1 MFEGFELEQIDIGDI
16 RLSVRHGGS
25 GPPILLLH
33 GHPRTH
39 TTWHRVAPLL
49 AREHSVVCP
58 DMRGYGQSAKPS
70 TRPDHS
76 QQSKRTVANDC
87 VQLMEALGHKEFA
100 VVGHD
105 RGGYVAHRLAA
116 DHPDRVTAL
125 IALDVVPIGEALAR
139 CDARFAASWWH
150 WFFLGQE
157 TDLPE
162 RVINA
167 DPVSWYRARYGD
179 RAEAM
184 GEENFADFQLAI
196 NDPATVHA
204 MCEDYRAGLGVD
216 RIADDADR
224 AAGRKVRCPTLVL
237 WAEDDDLA
245 ELYGDVVDAWRG
257 WAENVE
263 GGSIPGGHH
272 MSEDSPDELAA
283 RVRAFL
289 SR

>member
-1 MFEGFELEQIDIGDI
+1 MFEGFALEQIDVGEV
-16 RLSVRHGGS
+16 RLSVRRGGS

-49 AREHSVVCP
+49 ARRYSVVCP
-58 DMRGYGQSAKPS
+58 DMRGYGQSSKPQ
-70 TRPDHS
+70 TEPDHS
-76 QQSKRTVANDC
+76 QQSKRAVANDC
-87 VQLMEALGHKEFA
+87 VKLMEALGHKQFA

-105 RGGYVAHRLAA
+105 RGGYVAHRLAV

-125 IALDVVPIGEALAR
+125 VALDVVPIGEALAR

-167 DPVSWYRARYGD
+167 DPVSWYRARYND

-184 GEENFADFQLAI
+184 GEANFADFQLAI
-196 NDPATVHA
+196 NDPETVHA

-224 AAGRKVRCPTLVL
+224 AARRRVRCPALVL
-237 WAEDDDLA
+237 WADGDDLP
-245 ELYGDVVDAWRG
+245 ELYGDVVEAWRD
-257 WAENVE
+257 WAEDVE
-263 GGSIPGGHH
+263 GAPITSGHH
-272 MSEDSPDELAA
+272 LAEDAPDELAA
-283 RVRAFL
+283 RIQDFL

>member
-1 MFEGFELEQIDIGDI
+1 MFEGFALEQIDVGEV

-49 AREHSVVCP
+49 ARRYSVVCP
-58 DMRGYGQSAKPS
+58 DMRGYGRSSKPS
-70 TRPDHS
+70 TEPDHS
-76 QQSKRTVANDC
+76 QQSKRAVANDC
-87 VQLMEALGHKEFA
+87 VKLMEALGHKQFT

-105 RGGYVAHRLAA
+105 RGGYVAHRMAV

-125 IALDVVPIGEALAR
+125 VALDVVPIGEALAR

-167 DPVSWYRARYGD
+167 DPVSWYRARYDD
-179 RAEAM
+179 RAAAM
-184 GEENFADFQLAI
+184 GEANFADFQRAI
-196 NDPATVHA
+196 NDPETVHA

-224 AAGRKVRCPTLVL
+224 AAGRKVRCPALVL
-237 WAEDDDLA
+237 WADGDNLP
-245 ELYGDVVDAWRG
+245 ELYGDVVEAWRG

-263 GGSIPGGHH
+263 GGSIASGHH
-272 MSEDSPDELAA
+272 MSEEAPDELAS
-283 RVRAFL
+283 RIEDFL
-289 SR
+289 SG